1 VEKEEI
7 NWNFW
12 SKNLRNEVARLDGDM
27 ELGREAG
34 ILRERSEL
42 SEAHSFFGLSGA
54 LQNKITIVETFGR
67 GNDSSNNARLV
78 FVISEGG
85 GGPMTPI
92 DGLKLGSF

>member
-42 SEAHSFFGLSGA
+42 SEAHSL
-54 LQNKITIVETFGR
+54 
-67 GNDSSNNARLV
+67 
-78 FVISEGG
+78 
-85 GGPMTPI
+85 
-92 DGLKLGSF
+92 LG